1 MFIHVQLVR
10 VNGLMLAFSEAS
22 HEEYGG
28 IGPWP
33 VQMSGWQELE
43 LELESSGIFT
53 LLKWGRQIMSWN
65 LNLHANPSQCDCLT

>member
-10 VNGLMLAFSEAS
+10 VNGLMLAFNEAT

-53 LLKWGRQIMSWN
+53 PTKKGETDNELELELACQSISV
-65 LNLHANPSQCDCLT
+65 